1 MNRLRKLVESSEYG
15 ERTGR
20 VAYLLRPETLP
31 KPQEGFAWVEDTGFN
46 AADAVLGD
54 PSLKDAFKAAIA
66 EGCAVV
72 AARGA
77 AKPAA
82 QTAPANYNGR
92 VYTVE
97 IDGKPT
103 VSFEAKS
110 TREANELV
118 KEAWF
123 KEDLLLLTSEG
134 QPLWDG
140 AAPLRARAASEAE
153 SERYRGFAAEAEE
166 TTGDILLA
174 FLVTLDNVGSDA
186 APRG

>member
-97 IDGKPT
+97 IDGKG
-103 VSFEAKS
+103 VSKFDAAAVNLPQRKS
-110 TREANELV
+110 WSEPIREIKRPAHGYIGLQNHDPGDV
-118 KEAWF
+118 VWF
-123 KEDLLLLTSEG
+123 KEV
-134 QPLWDG
+134 
-140 AAPLRARAASEAE
+140 AV
-153 SERYRGFAAEAEE
+153 RG
-166 TTGDILLA
+166 
-174 FLVTLDNVGSDA
+174 
-186 APRG
+186 PRRKKQ